1 MVGRAITA
9 CIGGTFRIKQAW
21 VASIGRESRAFQHK
35 IEHLRKYLLQLS
47 ALGNIFTRDLQT
59 ATSEVVL
66 MLFAIYGMKVM
77 KREYIENCHSYG
89 EMFSHCNVPSR
100 GATGNFSK
108 FASPRLVW
116 KAVRRELQ
124 QGYFSMDRNIA
135 WADCTASCRCS
146 GLKGSSEKYILWK
159 ERSKLENNSF
169 SAKKCIFGC
178 SRSE

>member
-1 MVGRAITA
+1 M
-9 CIGGTFRIKQAW
+9 
-21 VASIGRESRAFQHK
+21 
-35 IEHLRKYLLQLS
+35 
-47 ALGNIFTRDLQT
+47 GNIFTRDLQT

-146 GLKGSSEKYILWK
+146 GLNDSLEKNLHWK
-159 ERSKLENNSF
+159 ERSSRFVGSLSTLVVGSCRPAGKGEGESGFRGGRGF
-169 SAKKCIFGC
+169 S
-178 SRSE
+178 R

>member
-1 MVGRAITA
+1 MKISSSALRVG
-9 CIGGTFRIKQAW
+9 
-21 VASIGRESRAFQHK
+21 
-35 IEHLRKYLLQLS
+35 KYLHERVAKPLLRRLCSCSLQYMGWQS
-47 ALGNIFTRDLQT
+47 WSVN
-59 ATSEVVL
+59 
-66 MLFAIYGMKVM
+66 
-77 KREYIENCHSYG
+77 IENGHSYG
-89 EMFSHCNVPSR
+89 EMLSHCNVPSR

-178 SRSE
+178 SRASENYKSER

>member
-1 MVGRAITA
+1 
-9 CIGGTFRIKQAW
+9 
-21 VASIGRESRAFQHK
+21 
-35 IEHLRKYLLQLS
+35 
-47 ALGNIFTRDLQT
+47 
-59 ATSEVVL
+59 

-146 GLKGSSEKYILWK
+146 GLKGSSEKYVLWK
-159 ERSKLENNSF
+159 ERSKLENPSF
-169 SAKKCIFGC
+169 SAKNAFSDAAGA
-178 SRSE
+178 SENYKSER